1 MLGGSD
7 DELLPLLHGRL
18 APHPLTVREYLG
30 NSLNTE
36 YYYLHARSYQR
47 KAIFGID
54 EPSPTIRGTNRPI
67 SKNYIPHRND
77 ACRDLK
83 RVRALSTLER
93 SYIQTFP
100 KSFDFDIDNQTKTNL
115 EQVIGNAVPVKLA
128 EYIAVAIG
136 KYLG

>member
-1 MLGGSD
+1 MEGK
-7 DELLPLLHGRL
+7 
-18 APHPLTVREYLG
+18 APRPLTVREYLG

-36 YYYLHARSYQR
+36 YYYRHARSYQR
-47 KAIFGID
+47 KAIFSVD

-83 RVRALSTLER
+83 KVRALSTLER

-100 KSFDFDIDNQTKTNL
+100 KSFDFDTKNQTKTDL

-128 EYIAVAIG
+128 EFIAVAIG
-136 KYLG
+136 KYLGSTLR